1 MRACVRIFAHAAIIH
16 LVHEAR
22 GLDVNPQ
29 TIRKF
34 GVAGDTRSV
43 AALEV
48 IHLDEITHVSAGHR
62 WLTYLCAASPTPLS
76 PVAVFREEVRK
87 NFTGKLKG
95 PFNESDRSKAGL
107 SRDWYGD
114 LAGEKSK
121 DRPRGVHREE
131 VPGG

>member
-1 MRACVRIFAHAAIIH
+1 MRACVRILAHAAIIH

-62 WLTYLCAASPTPLS
+62 WLTYLCATSPTPLS
-76 PVAVFREEVRK
+76 PVDVFREEVRK